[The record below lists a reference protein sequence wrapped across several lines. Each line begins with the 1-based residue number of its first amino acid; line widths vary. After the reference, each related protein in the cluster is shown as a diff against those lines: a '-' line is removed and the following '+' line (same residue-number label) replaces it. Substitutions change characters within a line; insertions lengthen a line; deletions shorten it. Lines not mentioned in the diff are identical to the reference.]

1 MINDRNKTNMAL
13 ENIFAQLEQLIATAS
28 RVPIVD
34 KLIVEENEL
43 VNLLDD
49 LREAIPK
56 EVKDAVN
63 IIEEQRKIINQAYAD
78 AENIVQQAKGE
89 ADRILNTARSQAD
102 EMVRQ
107 ENIVQEAEAMAQD
120 IRANADAYEEE
131 TKKAA
136 DDYAFRA
143 KNDALTYADDM
154 LAYIGDTLHSALQGL
169 NDNRQNVS
177 KELDVLAGGS
187 QENIPGLEEPR

>member
-13 ENIFAQLEQLIATAS
+13 ENIFSQLETLIATAS

-120 IRANADAYEEE
+120 IKANADAYEEE

-136 DDYAFRA
+136 DEYAFRA

-177 KELDVLAGGS
+177 KEFDVLAGGS